1 MEFQQP
7 RKRPL
12 LRAIWIATT
21 LSAVGFALTPPE
33 AWAQKPAKLIF
44 EIEPGID
51 FNENELEIDALLEP
65 DNRPLT
71 KDEVKALNES
81 IDDADDTE
89 AELNRF
95 GKLSPKAKRSKYSP
109 GAPLP
114 KQVLTPPSAGDTA
127 KAGAGGATA
136 KPSGVATSKPP
147 ASAKTKA
154 RTTSRKQLQAKAPA
168 VVEPATPIPL
178 LTDQEKTE
186 IQRDIASVEKARSKR
201 SHRPRSVVN
210 IEFKN

>member
-1 MEFQQP
+1 MEFQHL
-7 RKRPL
+7 RKQL
-12 LRAIWIATT
+12 LTSAIWLGAALVIGSPFTT
-21 LSAVGFALTPPE
+21 PVAS
-33 AWAQKPAKLIF
+33 AQKPQRLIF

-51 FNENELEIDALLEP
+51 FNENELDLDALLEP

-95 GKLSPKAKRSKYSP
+95 GKLSPKAKRGKYSP

-114 KQVLTPPSAGDTA
+114 KQVLAQPSTA
-127 KAGAGGATA
+127 EAA
-136 KPSGVATSKPP
+136 KPTNVAT
-147 ASAKTKA
+147 TKA
-154 RTTSRKQLQAKAPA
+154 APTPKSKIRPRAPVAKQLQAKATAAP
-168 VVEPATPIPL
+168 EPATPIPL
-178 LTDQEKTE
+178 LTPQEKTE

-201 SHRPRSVVN
+201 PSRPRAIVN

>member
-114 KQVLTPPSAGDTA
+114 KQAQTPPTA
-127 KAGAGGATA
+127 ADSA

-154 RTTSRKQLQAKAPA
+154 RATSRKQLQAKAPA

>member
-1 MEFQQP
+1 MEFQQL

-12 LRAIWIATT
+12 TSVIWFGAALIIGVTLTT
-21 LSAVGFALTPPE
+21 PV
-33 AWAQKPAKLIF
+33 AWAQKPQKLIF

-51 FNENELEIDALLEP
+51 FNENEGELDALLEP

-95 GKLSPKAKRSKYSP
+95 GKLNQKAKRGKYSP

-114 KQVLTPPSAGDTA
+114 KQVSAQPTTA
-127 KAGAGGATA
+127 AAA
-136 KPSGVATSKPP
+136 KPSSVA
-147 ASAKTKA
+147 ATK
-154 RTTSRKQLQAKAPA
+154 TTSAAKSKIRPRAPVAKQLQAKATAAP
-168 VVEPATPIPL
+168 EPATPIPL
-178 LTDQEKTE
+178 LTPQEKTE

-201 SHRPRSVVN
+201 PSRPRAIVN